1 MIALTQKTSMEK
13 LSVEKLTMERISMRK
28 IPMEMLMGETG
39 LSKLEVLREKINNE
53 DYLHEAIQR
62 IALIISNELLDLPS
76 GGRPY
81 EQQRKSRSWPR
92 K

>member
-1 MIALTQKTSMEK
+1 MIALAQKTT
-13 LSVEKLTMERISMRK
+13 LK
-28 IPMEMLMGETG
+28 IPAEEASG
-39 LSKLEVLREKINNE
+39 LSKLEILRMKINNE

-62 IALIISNELLDLPS
+62 IALIISNELLDLPR

-81 EQQRKSRSWPR
+81 EQQRKSRPWPR

>member
-1 MIALTQKTSMEK
+1 MIVVTQETSLK
-13 LSVEKLTMERISMRK
+13 LPIVPVSAAIRRGPPVEA
-28 IPMEMLMGETG
+28 TG
-39 LSKLEVLREKINNE
+39 LSRLEVLRQKINNE

-62 IALIISNELLDLPS
+62 IALIISNELLDLPP

-81 EQQRKSRSWPR
+81 EQQRKSRTWPR